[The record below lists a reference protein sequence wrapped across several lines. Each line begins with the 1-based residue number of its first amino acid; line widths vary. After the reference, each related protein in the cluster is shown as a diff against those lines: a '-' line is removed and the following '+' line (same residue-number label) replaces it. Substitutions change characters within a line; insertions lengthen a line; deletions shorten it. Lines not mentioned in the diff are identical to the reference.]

1 MITVYNLIDIISRVL
16 GKNLVLHRSFS
27 VIPFIV
33 EDFVKGNLNSV
44 NSKFKIYKIFKYNLF
59 TLDNTGKKLL
69 LECDYSKRI
78 SDTED
83 INSMWEICDAE
94 YAYELLKWFKEY
106 KDV

>member
-27 VIPFIV
+27 V
-33 EDFVKGNLNSV
+33 NSR
-44 NSKFKIYKIFKYNLF
+44 FKIYKIFKYNLF

-83 INSMWEICDAE
+83 INSMWEVCDAE
-94 YAYELLKWFKEY
+94 YTYELLKWFKEY